1 LGFVPSKVDI
11 SLFFYIKASVVIYV
25 LVYVDDIIVA
35 SSSSRVVEALLAD
48 LKSEFALKDLGD
60 LHFFLSIEVKKT
72 PECTAKKSVPLT
84 FSAMLGY

>member
-48 LKSEFALKDLGD
+48 LKSEFALKDWGD
-60 LHFFLSIEVKKT
+60 LHFF
-72 PECTAKKSVPLT
+72 PW
-84 FSAMLGY
+84 Y